1 MTGFRSIGRFKYL
14 APTSLDEALHV
25 LQTAGAGGKVL
36 NGGTDLVPQMK
47 QGLVS
52 PSSLVD
58 IKDVPELNR
67 LEWTETDGLRIGAA
81 VTLSRF
87 LSFTALPKECSLLM
101 QACLLIGSAQIKNR
115 GTIGGNVS
123 NAAPSADS
131 IPPLLC
137 LDARA
142 ILASGKGTRSI
153 PLHDFFIAPGRT
165 LMGDDELLVE
175 IRIPP
180 PPSGS
185 VGCYLR
191 HTTREEM
198 DIAVAGVAAWIALS
212 PQHNRLKSI
221 RIALGAVSSTPM
233 RARGAEACLK
243 GKPVTRDGIEEAAE
257 KAAAEAKPISDL
269 RGSAEYRRKLV
280 RVLTRRALKRSCE
293 KLDIQIR

>member
-1 MTGFRSIGRFKYL
+1 MTGFRSIGIFKYL
-14 APTSLDEALHV
+14 APTSLDEALHA
-25 LQTAGAGGKVL
+25 LQTAGANGKVL
-36 NGGTDLVPQMK
+36 NGGTDLVLQMK
-47 QGLVS
+47 QGRIN

-58 IKDVPELNR
+58 IKDIPELNI
-67 LEWTETDGLRIGAA
+67 LEWTETNGLRIGAA

-101 QACLLIGSAQIKNR
+101 QACLLIGSVQVKNR
-115 GTIGGNVS
+115 GTIGGNVC

-137 LDARA
+137 LDAKA
-142 ILASGKGTRSI
+142 ILASSKGTRSI
-153 PLHDFFIAPGRT
+153 PLHDLFIAPGRT

-175 IRIPP
+175 IKIPP
-180 PPSGS
+180 PPSAS
-185 VGCYLR
+185 AGCYLR

-212 PQHNRLKSI
+212 PQHNSFESI

-233 RARGAEACLK
+233 RATGAEACLK

-257 KAAAEAKPISDL
+257 KAAAEATPITDL
-269 RGSAEYRRKLV
+269 RASAGYRRKLV
-280 RVLTRRALKRSCE
+280 RVLTRRTLKSSCE
-293 KLDIQIR
+293 KLGIQI